1 MRIQCQWQ
9 GSRSRDARQPEK
21 GRCRHFQYIYRKGDS
36 KQNRFLTVVFIK
48 TKIKPFKVGFSV
60 SKKIGKSVVRSR
72 VKRVLSEVFNKL
84 QTDINQ
90 NYNYIFVAKAG
101 INELSFWEVKN
112 QMQDVLRKAKLIND

>member
-1 MRIQCQWQ
+1 M
-9 GSRSRDARQPEK
+9 
-21 GRCRHFQYIYRKGDS
+21 
-36 KQNRFLTVVFIK
+36 
-48 TKIKPFKVGFSV
+48 
-60 SKKIGKSVVRSR
+60 VRSR